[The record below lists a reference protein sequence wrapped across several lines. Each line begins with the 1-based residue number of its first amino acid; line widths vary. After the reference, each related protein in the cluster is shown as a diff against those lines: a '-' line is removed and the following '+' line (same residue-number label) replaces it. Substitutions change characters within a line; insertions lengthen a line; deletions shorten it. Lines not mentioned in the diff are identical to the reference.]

1 MTSKSQFVSNEV
13 ETDVFVSKL
22 AEAIKPQTIILL
34 NGDMGSGKTYVCS
47 KIANHFGINNL
58 SSASFQRVNLHSGGV
73 NVVHCDFYRRTC
85 DYDFFCNEIEPLL
98 ADPWILLMEWTS
110 FESVIPEIGE
120 VIEILINHKGG
131 SKREILIKRY

>member
-1 MTSKSQFVSNEV
+1 MTFKSHFVTNEAQ
-13 ETDVFVSKL
+13 TDVFVSKL
-22 AEAIKPQTIILL
+22 AELIKPQTIILL
-34 NGDMGSGKTYVCS
+34 NGDIGTGKTYVSS

-58 SSASFQRVNLHSGGV
+58 SSASFQRVNLHSGDV
-73 NVVHCDFYRRTC
+73 NIVHCDFYRRTC

-110 FESVIPEIGE
+110 FESVIPEIGQ

>member
-1 MTSKSQFVSNEV
+1 MTLNSHCVSNEGQ
-13 ETDVFVSKL
+13 TDVFVSKL

-58 SSASFQRVNLHSGGV
+58 SSASFQRVNLHVGDI
-73 NVVHCDFYRRTC
+73 NVVHCDFYSRTC

-98 ADPWILLMEWTS
+98 VDPWILLMEWTR
-110 FESVIPEIGE
+110 FESVVPEIGQ

-131 SKREILIKRY
+131 SKREILIRHY